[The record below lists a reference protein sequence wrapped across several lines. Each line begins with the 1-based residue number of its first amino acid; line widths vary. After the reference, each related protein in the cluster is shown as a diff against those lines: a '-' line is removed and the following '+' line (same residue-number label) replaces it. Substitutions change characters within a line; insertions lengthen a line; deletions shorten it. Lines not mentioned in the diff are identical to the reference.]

1 MTEIDEVLS
10 FSRDFINN
18 RLHRTPERKAK
29 IQKVIKQITGE
40 TLGKSCG
47 TCYIEALFK
56 ILKLHVMS
64 QYELKRGYVAQF
76 DTGTFRDIAAF
87 TNENLLND
95 PAKYDPICA
104 EWSRQNPAKAATFL
118 VRSPGSTIPYVPP
131 SITIIPPVKKEKVPD
146 PGDLINAALTPDT
159 VQEKVSKP
167 KTSKPRK

>member
-18 RLHRTPERKAK
+18 RSCRTPERKAK
-29 IQKVIKQITGE
+29 IRKVIKQITGE
-40 TLGKSCG
+40 SLGKSCG

-76 DTGTFRDIAAF
+76 DTDAFRDIKAF

-95 PAKYDPICA
+95 PDKYDPICA
-104 EWSRQNPAKAATFL
+104 EWARQNPAKAATFI
-118 VRSPGSTIPYVPP
+118 VRSPGPPVPYIPP
-131 SITIIPPVKKEKVPD
+131 SITIIPPVKKELD
-146 PGDLINAALTPDT
+146 PADLIKSVLEPD
-159 VQEKVSKP
+159 KVIKP